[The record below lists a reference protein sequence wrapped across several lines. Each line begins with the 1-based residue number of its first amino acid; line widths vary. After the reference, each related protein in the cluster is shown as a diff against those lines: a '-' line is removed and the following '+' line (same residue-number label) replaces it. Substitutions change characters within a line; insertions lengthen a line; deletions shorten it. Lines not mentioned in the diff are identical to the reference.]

1 MDKKLKWNSV
11 WFLIYKIIAPLIL
24 LICTPLIPI
33 LYFDPDMTNLGL
45 KILLQNDR
53 DVDLAIQMLKYLN
66 FNVTY
71 LVSVLLLIS
80 MLNFFRKKN
89 SKHFFNANSNNYY
102 NYYYIV
108 FWIASNILGY
118 EKIQLAGLPMHIQ
131 FKIVLKATFPLII
144 PDSYEGHYDENV
156 NVDTVSTKCSNF
168 DIEETT
174 GAANIIISDTYYIE
188 DKDLELLYQP
198 LPTIRVSSSLKDR
211 RYINNELVQ
220 KTRETVEQLRRMGF
234 TEINI
239 FSTANPQNN
248 LNIINSSFR
257 FFGRFVNTKI
267 YVFQSCD
274 KRQPV
279 YSKRYRII

>member
-1 MDKKLKWNSV
+1 MNKKLKCKSI
-11 WFLIYKIIAPLIL
+11 WFFICKVMIPLTL
-24 LICTPLIPI
+24 LICIPLIPI

-71 LVSVLLLIS
+71 LVSVLLFIS

-89 SKHFFNANSNNYY
+89 AKHFFNANSNYYY
-102 NYYYIV
+102 NYYYII

-131 FKIVLKATFPLII
+131 FKIVLRATFPLII
-144 PDSYEGHYDENV
+144 PDSYENHYDKNDSLD
-156 NVDTVSTKCSNF
+156 NILTKYSNF
-168 DIEETT
+168 DTEET

-188 DKDLELLYQP
+188 DKEIDSTYQS
-198 LPTIRVSSSLKDR
+198 LPTVRVSSSLKDR

-220 KTRETVEQLRRMGF
+220 KTREAVELLRRKGF

-257 FFGRFVNTKI
+257 FFGRFVNSKI
-267 YVFQSCD
+267 YVFQKCD
-274 KRQPV
+274 GNQSD
-279 YSKRYRII
+279 YLKRYLII